1 MFSVQCEPLS
11 MAKKRGRPPV
21 GLEMTSIR
29 IEKDTSDL
37 AAKAGRIF
45 GETRVA
51 YVTRIVRER
60 AEADILE
67 DARRT
72 LAKKPKGKGKGMEGD

>member
-1 MFSVQCEPLS
+1 MISAVREPRT
-11 MAKKRGRPPV
+11 MAKKQGRPNS

-29 IEKDTSDL
+29 IEKETSDL

-67 DARRT
+67 DA
-72 LAKKPKGKGKGMEGD
+72 KKTISRKAGGKGDSK